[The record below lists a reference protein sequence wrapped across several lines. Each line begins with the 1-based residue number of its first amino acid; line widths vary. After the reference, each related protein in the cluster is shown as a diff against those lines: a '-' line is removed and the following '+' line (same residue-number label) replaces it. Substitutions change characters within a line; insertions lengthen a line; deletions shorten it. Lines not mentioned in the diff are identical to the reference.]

1 MWICG
6 VGCERGDIK
15 IGCDLVIFRVCGAD
29 GSAEKGVACRMRERA
44 RGRECVRE
52 GATER
57 DDTQM
62 K

>member
-1 MWICG
+1 M
-6 VGCERGDIK
+6 E
-15 IGCDLVIFRVCGAD
+15 IFRVCGAD

-52 GATER
+52 GAKER
-57 DDTQM
+57 DDALM